1 MKLNEISSADK
12 AANPDA
18 RILLMKRDG
27 AAMTPEDALKISIAS
42 GLADDAIADK
52 AAWIAEQTKAYN
64 DHVAKGV
71 VTFKKGATNVD
82 RNSENLMM
90 FAKMAI
96 DQGRSP
102 GLNKSVF
109 IAGITLRAD
118 AIRKAGESA
127 AQAFTR
133 AITADE
139 FGQTPIARPRSRPGR
154 KSSPRRSRGAETTF
168 IHGPTWSCAHASP
181 GGRSSEGQPAQV
193 ERGRLRACLWRP
205 RERCAEGAMQSRTFR
220 RDQQGD
226 GRVIVIEASLDGRR
240 R

>member
-1 MKLNEISSADK
+1 MISFLTQLKLDEISSVDK
-12 AANPDA
+12 PANPHA

-27 AAMTPEDALKISIAS
+27 AEMTPDEALRVSIAF

-71 VTFKKGATNVD
+71 ITFKKGATNVD

-118 AIRKAGESA
+118 AIRKSGESA

-139 FGQTPIARPRSRPGR
+139 IGKTLYRASKVAPGPEIEPAPIEAPKQPSYMGQPGHARMQVLADDHLKANPR
-154 KSSPRRSRGAETTF
+154 KSK
-168 IHGPTWSCAHASP
+168 
-181 GGRSSEGQPAQV
+181 
-193 ERGRLRACLWRP
+193 
-205 RERCAEGAMQSRTFR
+205 EGAY
-220 RDQQGD
+220 
-226 GRVIVIEASLDGRR
+226 ASVYRAPENTALREQCKAEHFAAISKAMAA
-240 R
+240 